1 MPFYFRK
8 SLGLVLAFLLG
19 GATQGVYG
27 QATKD
32 LQFYLAQGVTASPL
46 LKDYLNQERR
56 GAIDSLVIRAAQRPH
71 VLANG
76 QVMYAPTIN
85 GYGYDP
91 AVTNGGNYL
100 AVISASQPIFTRKI
114 LEPQYRGIS
123 LQNQA
128 IGNTARISEL
138 DLKRSITSQYV
149 TAYADYQQMLSNRE
163 VYNLLTAQQDLLRQ
177 LVEHGVYKQ
186 TDYLNLH
193 VALES
198 QEIALSQLQIQYQTD
213 ISMLNYLCGI
223 NDTSAVMLAPPSL
236 GFRPEVEKDS
246 SVFFR
251 QFTIDSLKIVNSK
264 ALVDTR
270 YRPSLNWF
278 ADAGLQSSVPDNL
291 YRNFGT
297 SFGVNLSMPIYDG
310 KQRQLEYRRLKIAED
325 TRNDYSAFFNS
336 QYDQQVAMLIQQL
349 NAANALASQ
358 IRDKL
363 ASAQLLIEISKKQLN
378 TGDLRITDYIL
389 AINNYLTIKSNLNQA
404 EISRYQIVNQLNY
417 WKH

>member
-1 MPFYFRK
+1 MPFYIRK
-8 SLGLVLAFLLG
+8 KFGLVLALLLG
-19 GATQGVYG
+19 GALEGAYG
-27 QATKD
+27 QTPKD
-32 LQFYLAQGVTASPL
+32 LQFYLTQGVASSPL
-46 LKDYLNQERR
+46 LKDYLNQIRS
-56 GAIDSLVIRAAQRPH
+56 GAIDSLVIRASQRPH

-76 QVMYAPTIN
+76 QIMYAPTVN

-91 AVTNGGNYL
+91 AITNGGNYQ
-100 AVISASQPIFTRKI
+100 AIISASQPIFTRKI

-123 LQNQA
+123 LQGQA

-138 DLKRSITSQYV
+138 DVRKNITAQYV

-163 VYNLLTAQQDLLRQ
+163 VYRLLGAQQDLLRQ

-198 QEIALSQLQIQYQTD
+198 QEIALSQLEMQYRTD
-213 ISMLNYLCGI
+213 ISALNYLCGI
-223 NDTSAVMLAPPSL
+223 NDTSTVMLAPPDL
-236 GFRPEVEKDS
+236 GFQPQVEKDS

-251 QFTIDSLKIVNSK
+251 QFAIDSLKIVNNK

-270 YRPSLNWF
+270 YRPSVNWF

-291 YRNFGT
+291 YKNFGT
-297 SFGVNLSMPIYDG
+297 SFGVNLTVPIYDG
-310 KQRQLEYRRLKIAED
+310 KQRQLEYQRLKIAED
-325 TRNDYSAFFNS
+325 TRNNYAVFFGR

-349 NAANALASQ
+349 NAAGELASQ

-363 ASAQLLIEISKKQLN
+363 TAARLLIEISKKQLN

-404 EISRYQIVNQLNY
+404 EITRYQIINQLNY